1 MRKGRRRKRVLRQTA
16 LLLCGFLLLACSGC
30 GGAVSNTQEEGS
42 HRTLFAMDTIMD
54 LRAYGP
60 HADEGIR
67 DAVEEITELDSELS
81 AEDESSPVY
90 ALNHAQGAA
99 LEMPDSFLEILGKA
113 EEIYVRSSGALDL
126 SVYPLSELWGF
137 VGLED
142 SHTGTVPPQDEIDA
156 ALKKLCFKQIER
168 QGSHI
173 SIPAGSELGLGAAA
187 KGYTSD
193 CVLREMKEDGVQ
205 SAVVSLGG
213 NVQTLGEKPDGT
225 PWQVAIENPVDTTQY
240 AGILSVG
247 ETAVVTSGSYQRYFE
262 ADGKRYH
269 HILDPHTGYPADSGL
284 QSVTIV
290 CSSGLEADCLSTA
303 LFVLG
308 KDGAEEYWKKYGGF
322 EMILIADDGNLYLT
336 PALQDKFRLTGDFQL
351 NVLD

>member
-1 MRKGRRRKRVLRQTA
+1 
-16 LLLCGFLLLACSGC
+16 
-30 GGAVSNTQEEGS
+30 
-42 HRTLFAMDTIMD
+42 
-54 LRAYGP
+54 
-60 HADEGIR
+60 
-67 DAVEEITELDSELS
+67 
-81 AEDESSPVY
+81 
-90 ALNHAQGAA
+90 
-99 LEMPDSFLEILGKA
+99 
-113 EEIYVRSSGALDL
+113 
-126 SVYPLSELWGF
+126 
-137 VGLED
+137 
-142 SHTGTVPPQDEIDA
+142 
-156 ALKKLCFKQIER
+156 
-168 QGSHI
+168 
-173 SIPAGSELGLGAAA
+173 
-187 KGYTSD
+187 
-193 CVLREMKEDGVQ
+193 MKEDGVQ